1 MKRDR
6 FFRYVQLIFFSFLLV
21 LSACAPAATS
31 LPPCPTVTTTSTLQP
46 SPTRAAEESTRTT
59 QPTHTAR
66 PPTLTLPP
74 TATFINGSIRKIAF
88 ASCDTRFAS
97 CEIFVINADG
107 SQVIR
112 LTNNNIDECC
122 PDWSPDGSK
131 LAFVQGSGIAREIW
145 VMAADGSHPA
155 NLTNNNAEDCC
166 LAWSPDGSKL
176 AFVQGSERE
185 REIWVMA
192 ADGSYAANLTNNN
205 AEDCC
210 LAWSP
215 DGGKIAF
222 VSNRDSPTG
231 IYIMNADGSNPIR
244 LARTNHYF
252 SPAWSPDGARIAF
265 LVSDFSVNPSVSA
278 INVINADGSN
288 LIQMMT
294 TGDIPIG
301 QFAWSPD
308 GTKIAYT
315 SCKLN
320 FDSCEIY
327 VVNADGSNPTNLTNS
342 EASDRFPVW
351 SPKGAK
357 LAFESGR
364 DHDWK
369 IYVMNADGSNPIRLI
384 EDRDANFPVWSPD
397 GTKIAFIDHV
407 KGYIYVMN
415 ADGSALIDSV
425 IIAHTKGFS
434 WQPILATPS
443 TLGPDCSLGWTRL
456 TTGMLAQVSETSS
469 ASNRVRS
476 GPSRMNEVIAQL
488 LPGTVVEVLEG
499 GKRPDPGRCWLDSGR
514 RWHGVLFGAL
524 QSVIDRPFGLVLRSP
539 NTASTPWQA
548 RPPGSW
554 IS

>member
-1 MKRDR
+1 M
-6 FFRYVQLIFFSFLLV
+6 VAVLG
-21 LSACAPAATS
+21 LSACAPAATP
-31 LPPCPTVTTTSTLQP
+31 LPPSPSVTTTSTPQP
-46 SPTRAAEESTRTT
+46 SPTRVAEESTRTA
-59 QPTHTAR
+59 QPTPTAR

-74 TATFINGSIRKIAF
+74 TATLINGSTSKIAF

-107 SQVIR
+107 SQVFKM
-112 LTNNNIDECC
+112 TNNNIDECC

-131 LAFVQGSGIAREIW
+131 LAFVQGSGREGEIW

-155 NLTNNNAEDCC
+155 NLTNNKAEDCC

-176 AFVQGSERE
+176 AFVQGSGRE
-185 REIWVMA
+185 GEIRVMA
-192 ADGSYAANLTNNN
+192 ADGSYPANLTNNK

-215 DGGKIAF
+215 DGSKIAF
-222 VSNRDSPTG
+222 VSDRDSFG
-231 IYIMNADGSNPIR
+231 IYVMDADGSNPIR

-252 SPAWSPDGARIAF
+252 SPAWSPDGTRIAF
-265 LVSDFSVNPSVSA
+265 LVSDFSVNPNVSA
-278 INVINADGSN
+278 VNVINADGSN
-288 LIQMMT
+288 LIQMT
-294 TGDIPIG
+294 ATGDIPIG

-351 SPKGAK
+351 SPDGAK
-357 LAFESGR
+357 IAFESGR
-364 DHDWK
+364 DQDWK

-384 EDRDANFPVWSPD
+384 EHRDADFPVWSPD
-397 GTKIAFIDHV
+397 GTKIAFKDLV
-407 KGYIYVMN
+407 KGYIYVIN
-415 ADGSALIDSV
+415 ADGSGLMDSV
-425 IIAHTKGFS
+425 IIAHIKSFS

-443 TLGPDCSLGWTRL
+443 TFGPDCTLGGTRL
-456 TTGMLAQVSETSS
+456 TTGILAQVSETIP
-469 ASNRVRS
+469 ASIRVRS
-476 GPSRMNEVIAQL
+476 GPRRINEEIAQL

-499 GKRPDPGRCWLDSGR
+499 PVCAD
-514 RWHGVLFGAL
+514 
-524 QSVIDRPFGLVLRSP
+524 GLVFWKVESDLI
-539 NTASTPWQA
+539 
-548 RPPGSW
+548 PGGVGW
-554 IS
+554 TTEDYLVPYNP